1 VWQYSV
7 FDSLGDTFLGFAVAK
22 QFTEISSQAV
32 TPLNQTLHLLYFI
45 IIIRKSQWKLQQK
58 INLQKN
64 KKAVLTFCDKIR
76 LTKSSFFDIIKE
88 KRKAKTMKELKI
100 KLTNVQDIRNFVNE
114 VILVDYDVD
123 LVQGRYVIDAKSIMG
138 IFSLDLLSPIDLV
151 AHTENA
157 DKLFAQIAKFA
168 V

>member
-1 VWQYSV
+1 
-7 FDSLGDTFLGFAVAK
+7 
-22 QFTEISSQAV
+22 
-32 TPLNQTLHLLYFI
+32 
-45 IIIRKSQWKLQQK
+45 
-58 INLQKN
+58 
-64 KKAVLTFCDKIR
+64 
-76 LTKSSFFDIIKE
+76 
-88 KRKAKTMKELKI
+88 MKELKI